1 VLVVTFCIHLSP
13 LIKNKLNYYEL
24 DEHQQLIKSYNLISC
39 PTKSRKMEG
48 KKNKTMNHEK
58 VNSLVEVI
66 EEELKNI

>member
-1 VLVVTFCIHLSP
+1 VSNQTRT
-13 LIKNKLNYYEL
+13 
-24 DEHQQLIKSYNLISC
+24 
-39 PTKSRKMEG
+39 TKSRKMEG